1 MSKRIT
7 KWELATYSRMSG
19 EFTALPERY
28 DTPEAACA
36 AVGKKAWVHD
46 HKIQEHVLYD
56 PAKHGDAVRVD
67 CGNTALEAY
76 NHWTA
81 AFRKECSE
89 LSLAW
94 HSSEREGAAVT
105 SGEKVVLL
113 TGDRIQIHANQD
125 VEWTMSGLNWG
136 EFGKG
141 KRSAVL
147 VSYKPNDT
155 VSLAAT
161 TKCGEIKKLTF
172 VFRARE
178 FDDSKAYNSRDNAL
192 DQRQIKKINT
202 PMLEQIKSIMI
213 NIFGDEFKNVDI
225 SQITPE
231 IVALV
236 EEAANEI
243 IYRSQGML
251 MMDIVFNTF
260 LTGMPHWV
268 QIVFSSTA
276 TMAIDFFEKEIR
288 GNEDKKELLQKDRNA
303 FATYQGWFKVRD
315 GKRAYKS
322 VIDAA
327 AIKYKTELVT
337 LLASQ

>member
-7 KWELATYSRMSG
+7 KWELASYSRMSG
-19 EFTALPERY
+19 EFTTLPGSY

-94 HSSEREGAAVT
+94 HSSERESAAVT

-113 TGDRIQIHANQD
+113 TGNRIQIHANQD

-155 VSLAAT
+155 VSLTVT
-161 TKCGEIKKLTF
+161 TKCGETKTLTF
-172 VFRARE
+172 VFQARE
-178 FDDSKAYNSRDNAL
+178 YDDSKAYNGSNA
-192 DQRQIKKINT
+192 
-202 PMLEQIKSIMI
+202 PMLEQIKKLIA
-213 NIFGDEFKNVDI
+213 NIWGKEFAEKIDI

-231 IVALV
+231 IVDLV
-236 EEAANEI
+236 QEAANEI
-243 IYRSQGML
+243 VYRSQGML
-251 MMDIVFNTF
+251 MMDIVFNF
-260 LTGMPHWV
+260 LLTGIPNLA
-268 QIVFSSTA
+268 QLIFSVATTTA
-276 TMAIDFFEKEIR
+276 TDYFANEINGLKPKDLRGEKER
-288 GNEDKKELLQKDRNA
+288 QNQKEKLEVARNA
-303 FATYQGWFKVRD
+303 FATYEGWFNVYK
-315 GKRAYKS
+315 GKKAHRS
-322 VIDAA
+322 VINTVAL
-327 AIKYKTELVT
+327 KYQPELVA

>member
-105 SGEKVVLL
+105 SGEKVILL

-172 VFRARE
+172 VFQARE
-178 FDDSKAYNSRDNAL
+178 YDDSKAYNGSNAPVL
-192 DQRQIKKINT
+192 EQIKKI
-202 PMLEQIKSIMI
+202 MV
-213 NIFGDEFKNVDI
+213 NIFGEEFKDVSI
-225 SQITPE
+225 SQMTPE
-231 IVALV
+231 VVALV
-236 EEAANEI
+236 ENAANEI

-251 MMDIVFNTF
+251 MVDIIFNSF
-260 LTGMPHWV
+260 FTGMPNWV
-268 QIVFSSTA
+268 QIAFSGTA
-276 TMAIDFFEKEIR
+276 TMAADFFEKEIR
-288 GNEDKKELLQKDRNA
+288 GDRAKKELLAKSRNA
-303 FATYQGWFKVRD
+303 LATYQGWFDVRN

-322 VIDAA
+322 VIDAT
-327 AIKYKTELVT
+327 AIKYKPELIT